1 MTQVTLQT
9 HHHRSIK
16 HFIPGLAL
24 TAVITGAAVWAG
36 SVPAIAGA
44 GMSALTLAILFG
56 MVIGNTVYPKLW
68 QSCDGGVIFAKQ
80 HLLRLGI
87 ILYGFR
93 LTFSQIADVGVSG
106 IVIHVLTLSST
117 FLMACWLGQ
126 KVFGLDKHTSWLIG
140 AGSSICGAAAI
151 LATEPV
157 VKAEAS
163 KVTVAVATVV
173 IFGTLAIFLYPA
185 MYPLVAHWFSPET
198 YGIYIGSTMHE
209 VAQVVAAGHA
219 ISPEAEN
226 AAVIAKMLRV
236 MMLAPFLLILAAR
249 VKQLAPANAEQKSK
263 ITIPWFAILF
273 IVVAIFNSFHLLPQS
288 VVQMLITLDTIL
300 LAMAMAALGVTT
312 HISALK
318 KAGAKPL
325 LMALVLFIWLIV
337 GGGAINFAIHTVM
350 A

>member
-1 MTQVTLQT
+1 MSEITLQ
-9 HHHRSIK
+9 HHRTVW
-16 HFIPGLAL
+16 HFVPGLAL
-24 TAVITGAAVWAG
+24 SAVVTGVALWGGSIPAV
-36 SVPAIAGA
+36 AGA
-44 GMSALTLAILFG
+44 GFSALTLAILLG
-56 MVIGNTVYPKLW
+56 MVVGNTVYPHIWK
-68 QSCDGGVIFAKQ
+68 SCDGGVIFAKQ

-106 IVIHVLTLSST
+106 IAIDVLTLSST
-117 FLMACWLGQ
+117 FLLACFIGQ
-126 KVFGLDKHTSWLIG
+126 KIFGLDKQTSWLIG
-140 AGSSICGAAAI
+140 AGSSICGAAAV

-219 ISPEAEN
+219 INPEAEN

-236 MMLAPFLLILAAR
+236 MMLAPFLISRRGLNSLLRQAAAR
-249 VKQLAPANAEQKSK
+249 KAKSPFRGLRSCSSWSLSSTLSTCCQKRWWICWSRW
-263 ITIPWFAILF
+263 IRSCWRWQWRRWASPRT
-273 IVVAIFNSFHLLPQS
+273 
-288 VVQMLITLDTIL
+288 
-300 LAMAMAALGVTT
+300 
-312 HISALK
+312 SAR
-318 KAGAKPL
+318 
-325 LMALVLFIWLIV
+325 
-337 GGGAINFAIHTVM
+337 
-350 A
+350 

>member
-1 MTQVTLQT
+1 MAEMTLATHRHTLW
-9 HHHRSIK
+9 

-24 TAVITGAAVWAG
+24 CAALTGLALWAG

-44 GMSALTLAILFG
+44 GFSALTVAILAG
-56 MVIGNTVYPKLW
+56 MIVGNTVYPKIW
-68 QSCDGGVIFAKQ
+68 QYCDGGVLFAKQ

-93 LTFSQIADVGVSG
+93 LTFSQIAEVGVSG
-106 IVIHVLTLSST
+106 IMIDILTLSST
-117 FLMACWLGQ
+117 FLLACFIGQ
-126 KVFGLDKHTSWLIG
+126 KVFGLDRQTSWLIG

-157 VKAEAS
+157 IKAEPS

-173 IFGTLAIFLYPA
+173 IFGTLAIFLYPM
-185 MYPLVAHWFSPET
+185 MYPLLAHWFSPDS
-198 YGIYIGSTMHE
+198 YGIFIGSTMHE

-236 MMLAPFLLILAAR
+236 MMLAPFLIFLAAR
-249 VKQLAPANAEQKSK
+249 VKQLAPAGSAQTGK
-263 ITIPWFAILF
+263 ITIPWFAVLF
-273 IVVAIFNSFHLLPQS
+273 ILVAVFNSFHLLPGAL
-288 VVQMLITLDTIL
+288 VQALITLDTVL
-300 LAMAMAALGVTT
+300 LAMAMAALGLTT
-312 HISALK
+312 HVSALK

-325 LMALVLFIWLIV
+325 VMALILFIWLIV
-337 GGGAINFAIHTVM
+337 GGGAINLAVHQLL
-350 A
+350 